1 MFVDKN
7 LASTKSK
14 QQKID
19 ISDLEQVQKKKVKQN
34 ANINPYTGNQYSD
47 DYYKIL
53 EVRKQLP
60 AWDAKEQLFML
71 LEQYQVIVLQGETG
85 SGKTTQIPQF
95 LLEKYCKGRGI
106 ACTQPRRVAAMS
118 VAKRVAEEMDV
129 ALGEEVGYS
138 IRFEEKTSNK
148 TILKYMTDGMLL
160 REAMHDPKLERY
172 SVVILD
178 EAHER
183 TLNTDILFGLL
194 KEIMLKRPDDL
205 KVVIM
210 SATMDAEKFQKYFH
224 NAPLLDIP
232 GRVYPVEIFYTQKPE
247 KSYLDAAISTT
258 INIHAYEDPGD
269 ILVFLTGE
277 EEIEEACKKITSEI
291 QKLGD
296 DVGPVRCVPL
306 YSTLPPNQQQK
317 IFESAPQPNKKG
329 IQGRKIVVATNIAE
343 TSITIDGICYVVD
356 PGFSKQKVYNPRLRV
371 ESLLASPISK
381 ASAQQRAGRAGRTRP
396 GKCYRLY
403 TEQSFNTELID
414 NTYPEILRSN
424 LSSVVL
430 QLKRLGID
438 DLVHFDFMDPPAPET
453 LMRALEQLYY
463 LNALDEEGNLTK
475 FGQQMSEFPLDP
487 QLSKVL
493 LSSKDFYVT
502 DEILTIVAL
511 LSVQQVFQRPKD
523 QQQQADDARYQFV
536 HQDGD
541 HITFLNVFKAFKE
554 HNESSDWCYQNFI
567 NYRSLKS
574 ADKIKTQLRQIM
586 QKQQVPLTKTDPSN
600 ALYYTYIKKALIAG
614 MFMQTAH
621 LTKNGAYMTVKDSQ
635 IVAIHPCSV
644 LNHKPEWILYQEFV
658 LTSKNYLR
666 TVTDIEGKWLYE
678 MCPEYFNPKTIK
690 NIETRKEFE
699 KIERQV
705 LEEQRK
711 KPDLLTVEQIQ
722 RLHKDVKSE
731 RTQSVSSSKTIQK

>member
-7 LASTKSK
+7 LASTKQK

-19 ISDLEQVQKKKVKQN
+19 LSELEQVQKKKVRQN
-34 ANINPYTGNQYSD
+34 ENINPYTGNQYSD

-53 EVRKQLP
+53 QVRKQLP

-71 LEQYQVIVLQGETG
+71 MEQYQVIVLQGETG

-232 GRVYPVEIFYTQKPE
+232 GRVYPVEIYYTQKPE

-258 INIHAYEDPGD
+258 INIHAYEEPGD

-317 IFESAPQPNKKG
+317 IFESAPPANKKG
-329 IQGRKIVVATNIAE
+329 VQGRKIVVATNIAE

-463 LNALDEEGNLTK
+463 LGALDEEGNLTK

-574 ADKIKTQLRQIM
+574 ADKIKVQLRQIM
-586 QKQQVPLTKTDPSN
+586 QKQQIPLTKTDPSN

-705 LEEQRK
+705 LEEQRR

-731 RTQSVSSSKTIQK
+731 RTQSVSSSKTIPK